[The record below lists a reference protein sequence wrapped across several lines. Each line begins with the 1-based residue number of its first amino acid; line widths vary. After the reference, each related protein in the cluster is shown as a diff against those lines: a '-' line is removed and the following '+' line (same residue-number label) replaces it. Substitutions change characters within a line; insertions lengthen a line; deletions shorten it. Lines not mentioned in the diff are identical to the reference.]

1 MNRRAFFLAG
11 AAAALVP
18 LAPRSAAAA
27 WRPEKSRMPYYTNLE
42 LTTHEGRTVRFYDD
56 LVKGKTVVFN
66 FIYTSCADICPGMT
80 QNLVEVQS
88 MLGGR
93 VGRDIFF
100 YSLTLEP
107 ERDTPER
114 LKAYAET
121 FGVGPGWLFLT
132 GAPGNLESLRRRLG
146 FVDPEPELDA
156 DPDQHTGILRF
167 GNEPIDR
174 WSAVPALSDPEFIVE
189 AIHRVEPRPRRA

>member
-1 MNRRAFFLAG
+1 MNRRNFLLAG
-11 AAAALVP
+11 AAGALVP
-18 LAPRSAAAA
+18 FAPRPAAAVSHID
-27 WRPEKSRMPYYTNLE
+27 KSRLGYFTDVE
-42 LTTHEGRTVRFYDD
+42 VITHEGKKVRFYDD
-56 LVKGKTVVFN
+56 LVKGKIVLFN

-88 MLGGR
+88 MLGDR
-93 VGRDIFF
+93 VGRDIFM

-107 ERDTPER
+107 EQDTPER

-121 FGVGPGWLFLT
+121 FNVGPGWLFLT
-132 GAPGNLESLRRRLG
+132 GAPGNLELLRRRLG

-189 AIHRVEPRPRRA
+189 AIHRVERHHHA

>member
-1 MNRRAFFLAG
+1 MNRRNFLLAG
-11 AAAALVP
+11 AAGA
-18 LAPRSAAAA
+18 LAPFASRPAAA
-27 WRPEKSRMPYYTNLE
+27 RSRVDKSRLGYYTNVE
-42 LTTHEGRTVRFYDD
+42 VITHEGKSARFYDD
-56 LVKGKTVVFN
+56 LVKGKTVLFN

-88 MLGGR
+88 MLGDS
-93 VGRDIFF
+93 VGRDIFM

-107 ERDTPER
+107 EQDTPER

-121 FGVGPGWLFLT
+121 FNVGPGWLFLT
-132 GAPGNLESLRRRLG
+132 GKPGNLELLRRRLG

-189 AIHRVEPRPRRA
+189 AVHRVEPHHRA

>member
-1 MNRRAFFLAG
+1 MNRRSFLLAG
-11 AAAALVP
+11 AVGALAPFASRPAAAV
-18 LAPRSAAAA
+18 SHID
-27 WRPEKSRMPYYTNLE
+27 KSRLGYYTDVE
-42 LTTHEGRTVRFYDD
+42 VITHEGKKARFYDD
-56 LVKGKTVVFN
+56 LVKGKIVLFN

-93 VGRDIFF
+93 VGRDIFM

-107 ERDTPER
+107 EQDTPER

-121 FGVGPGWLFLT
+121 FNVGPGWLFLT
-132 GAPGNLESLRRRLG
+132 GAPGNLELLRRRLG

-189 AIHRVEPRPRRA
+189 AIQRVDPHYRA

>member
-1 MNRRAFFLAG
+1 MNRRNFLLAG
-11 AAAALVP
+11 AAGALAP
-18 LAPRSAAAA
+18 LAPRPAAAVSHID
-27 WRPEKSRMPYYTNLE
+27 KSRLGYYTDVE
-42 LTTHEGRTVRFYDD
+42 VVTHEGKRVRFYDD
-56 LVKGKTVVFN
+56 LVKGKIVLFN

-88 MLGGR
+88 MLGDR
-93 VGRDIFF
+93 VGRDIFM
-100 YSLTLEP
+100 YSLTLQP
-107 ERDTPER
+107 ERDTPEM

-121 FGVGPGWLFLT
+121 FNVGPGWLFLT
-132 GAPGNLESLRRRLG
+132 GAPGNLELLRRRLG

-174 WSAVPALSDPEFIVE
+174 WAAVPALSDPEFIVAE
-189 AIHRVEPRPRRA
+189 VQAVARRHRS